1 MFWIN
6 KLTVTGNGKTTSTI
20 TFVKGMNVIYGPSN
34 TGKTYIVSCIDYVFG
49 STALPFATNTGYDT
63 IALQI
68 DSEYGA
74 ITLTRKLNENSVEVS
89 CVNSNIESGMY
100 KLTGK
105 QSLGAVLLNL
115 IGIEDVPSVIS
126 SKDFKT
132 QKLSWRNILHM
143 SLISEERI
151 IRKPSILMP
160 EQKTAET
167 STVTALTYLAT
178 GKDFKESMPQESPT
192 IIKAKKEAVEFYIR
206 DELRQISERQSEL
219 NVEKNEITLMDFEL
233 EIDKITQEL
242 LQIQSRIS
250 DSLKG
255 NQKLLGETTK
265 LNEQLAEC
273 TIMKKRYQELKSQ
286 YVSDLDRLNFIVDSA
301 VKSSSEHIR
310 SCPFCSST
318 VKIKDSTDYI
328 ISAQSEYKKIQL
340 QLKDLE
346 KTINSLDNEILSLE
360 YSLQDVMKNHKNTNM
375 LIEQELQPYAEQL
388 KEKLRDYRSAMRI
401 NAEIDALNNQSCR
414 MAEKVSE
421 IVNNDEPTLVF
432 KAKEHIPSEMLEWF
446 NKYWPEVLTRCKFDD
461 LQSAYFDKR
470 YMDVVVNGQTKAD
483 FGKGYRAYLNTL
495 NALGM
500 ILFLKAQG
508 KYSPSLLIVDSPILS
523 LKEKLQSDE
532 KVSSPMRSGLFEELK
547 QHQEGLQI
555 IVIENEIPSIN
566 YDNVQVIEFTKSKKY
581 GRYGFL
587 ADLFN

>member
-6 KLTVTGNGKTTSTI
+6 KLTVTGNGRTSSTI
-20 TFVKGMNVIYGPSN
+20 TFAKGMNIIYGPSN

-49 STALPFATNTGYDT
+49 SKSLPFAVNTGYDT
-63 IALQI
+63 IAVQI
-68 DSEYGA
+68 NSEYGA

-89 CVNSNIESGMY
+89 SANSNIESGMY
-100 KLTGK
+100 KLAGK
-105 QSLGAVLLNL
+105 QTLGAVLLKL
-115 IGIEDVPSVIS
+115 IGIKDVPSVIS
-126 SKDFKT
+126 SKEFKT

-167 STVTALTYLAT
+167 STITALTYLAT
-178 GKDFKESMPQESPT
+178 GQDFKESMPQESLV
-192 IIKAKKEAVEFYIR
+192 IIKAKKEAVEIYIR

-219 NVEKNEITLMDFEL
+219 KNEVSETSSTDLES

-242 LQIQSRIS
+242 LQIQNRIS

-273 TIMKKRYQELKSQ
+273 TIMEKRYQALKSQ
-286 YVSDLDRLNFIVDSA
+286 YLSDLNRLNFIVDSA
-301 VKSSSEHIR
+301 VNSSSEHTR

-318 VKIKDSTDYI
+318 VIIKDSTDYI
-328 ISAQSEYKKIQL
+328 TSAQSEYKKIQL

-346 KTINSLDNEILSLE
+346 RTITSLNSEILSLE
-360 YSLQDVMKNHKNTNM
+360 KSLQDAMKNYRDTNK

-388 KEKLRDYRSAMRI
+388 KEKLWDYRSAMKI
-401 NAEIDALNNQSCR
+401 NAEIDALSHQSSR
-414 MAEKVSE
+414 MTEKVSE
-421 IVNNDEPTLVF
+421 IANNDESTLTF
-432 KAKEHIPSEMLEWF
+432 KAKEHIPSDMLEWL
-446 NKYWPEVLTRCKFDD
+446 NKYWPEVLTQCKFDD

-470 YMDVVVNGQTKAD
+470 YMDVVVNGQMKAD

-500 ILFLKAQG
+500 ILYLKTQG

-532 KVSSPMRSGLFEELK
+532 KVSSSMRSGLFEELK
-547 QHQEGLQI
+547 QHQKDLQI
-555 IVIENEIPSIN
+555 IVVENEIPSIG
-566 YDNVQVIEFTKSKKY
+566 YDDVKVIEFTKSKEY